1 MLLLEQAQLQINSI
15 SESTHK
21 KAMIINLLIRSP
33 DSLRRNLI
41 REIVKE
47 FKIAFQTFSQRM

>member
-1 MLLLEQAQLQINSI
+1 
-15 SESTHK
+15 
-21 KAMIINLLIRSP
+21 MIINLLIRSP

-47 FKIAFQTFSQRM
+47 FKIAIKTSSPSQRLS